1 MTAAGRP
8 VVFIHGMCLHAK
20 SWDGWVELFRA
31 AGYAPVA
38 PGWPGEAATVEET
51 REQPGRVA
59 GKGIND
65 ITEHYAR
72 IIRGLDTRPILIGHS
87 AGGLIV
93 QRLLGQDLAAAA
105 VALQAAPINGVV
117 TITPSMLTPSAVW
130 QAWTTLR
137 NPANRNRA
145 LSPTARQF
153 RSGWG
158 NALSAAESSELYQRW
173 AVPSPA
179 KPIFEV
185 ASASFSR
192 RSPTKVNTGNRTRG
206 PLLLIAGTKDHGI
219 PAAVTKATLKRYRR
233 SPAVTDYQ
241 EFPGRGHSLP
251 IDSGWREVADAVLSW
266 LRQHSL

>member
-1 MTAAGRP
+1 M
-8 VVFIHGMCLHAK
+8 VFVHGMCLHAR
-20 SWDGWVELFRA
+20 SWGAWVELFRA

-38 PGWPGEAATVEET
+38 PGWPGEADTVEEA
-51 REQPGRVA
+51 RKHPGRVA

-65 ITEHYAR
+65 IVEHYAR
-72 IIRGLDTRPILIGHS
+72 IIRGLDARPILIGHS

-105 VALQAAPINGVV
+105 VAIQAAPIKGVV
-117 TITPSMLTPSAVW
+117 TITPSMLAPSALW
-130 QAWTTLR
+130 LAWVVLR

-145 LSPTARQF
+145 LLPTARQF

-185 ASASFSR
+185 VSATFSR
-192 RSPTKVNTGNRTRG
+192 RSAAKVNTGNRTRG
-206 PLLLIAGTKDHGI
+206 ALLLIAGTKDHGV
-219 PAAVTKATLKRYRR
+219 PAAVSRATVKRYRG

-241 EFPGRGHSLP
+241 EFPDRGHSLP
-251 IDSGWREVADAVLSW
+251 IDSGWHEVADAALTW
-266 LRQHSL
+266 LRKHSL